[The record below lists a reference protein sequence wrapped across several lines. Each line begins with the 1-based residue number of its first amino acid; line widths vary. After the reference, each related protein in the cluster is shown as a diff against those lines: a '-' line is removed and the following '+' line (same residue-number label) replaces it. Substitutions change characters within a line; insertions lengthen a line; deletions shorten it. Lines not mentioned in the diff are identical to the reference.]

1 MARDP
6 FGNPWVTK
14 GSRLVYRNPWITV
27 REDQVVRPDGK
38 DGIYGVVEAKVAT
51 AVVALTTAREVV
63 LVGQWRYA
71 TGNYSWEL
79 VEGGAERGEDP
90 LAAARRELREE
101 AGLEAAVW
109 TPLGGEVHL
118 TNSHSD
124 ERLLVWLATGL
135 REVGA
140 APEGT
145 ELLQHRR
152 VPFAEA
158 LRMVDRGEITDA
170 PTIIGLLRADRLFTS
185 RELR

>member
-1 MARDP
+1 MSDDP
-6 FGNPWVTK
+6 FANPWVTK
-14 GSRLVYRNPWITV
+14 GTRLVYRNPWITV

-51 AVVALTTAREVV
+51 AVVALTAAREVV

-71 TGNYSWEL
+71 TGTYSWEL

-170 PTIIGLLRADRLFTS
+170 PTIIGLLRAERMMRS
-185 RELR
+185 S